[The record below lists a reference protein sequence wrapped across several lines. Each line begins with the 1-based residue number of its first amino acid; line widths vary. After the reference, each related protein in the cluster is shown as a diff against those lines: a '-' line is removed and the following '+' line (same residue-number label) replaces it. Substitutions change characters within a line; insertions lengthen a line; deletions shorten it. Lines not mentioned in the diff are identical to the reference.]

1 MRGHVV
7 HRLRYSTTL
16 SLATQA
22 SARSKQ
28 KHPATVTTPAFLRA
42 SPCRPALAKG
52 FMQLYSFEQQK
63 SQPLEAHAAAF
74 ATVKVRR
81 GHGLQ
86 ARCCC
91 REDLPHQV

>member
-1 MRGHVV
+1 
-7 HRLRYSTTL
+7 
-16 SLATQA
+16 
-22 SARSKQ
+22 
-28 KHPATVTTPAFLRA
+28 
-42 SPCRPALAKG
+42 
-52 FMQLYSFEQQK
+52 MQLYSFEQQK

-86 ARCCC
+86 GGRCC